1 MTDLLLEKIQAV
13 GESVVRGFNI
23 KSRKKHVW
31 DSGFKRTLVYFIILI
46 LIFYILAINKKQIWS
61 PEADTRTLDYS

>member
-1 MTDLLLEKIQAV
+1 MFGIVDLSAL
-13 GESVVRGFNI
+13 
-23 KSRKKHVW
+23 W
-31 DSGFKRTLVYFIILI
+31 FIILI

>member
-46 LIFYILAINKKQIWS
+46 LIFLYIGHK
-61 PEADTRTLDYS
+61 